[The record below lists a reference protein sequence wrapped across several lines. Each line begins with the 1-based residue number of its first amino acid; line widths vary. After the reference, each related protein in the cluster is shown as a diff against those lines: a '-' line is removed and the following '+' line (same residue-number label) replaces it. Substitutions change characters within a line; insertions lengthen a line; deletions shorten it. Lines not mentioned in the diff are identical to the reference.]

1 MIYQFLGDVLFIN
14 IFVTLRRSGEKVKV
28 KRLEGEK
35 RKGLKS
41 WLLLAYGFAPLQ

>member
-1 MIYQFLGDVLFIN
+1 MFYLLIYLS
-14 IFVTLRRSGEKVKV
+14 LRRSGEKVKV